1 MRFSGSSWAI
11 AAVAALSLSALTL
24 LPAQAEEVKSADTL
38 VKGLAPVKTRGFDP
52 TAPTREAKQHE
63 LNTKLREFK
72 TRQITVEERT
82 EVVKLIEE
90 SKSPN
95 VDVQILFAFDSADIL
110 PEAKPSLDELGKALT
125 DPKLTGGAF
134 LIAGHTDAKGSD
146 EYNLALSQRRAASVK
161 AFLVETY
168 KVDEGRLSVIGF
180 GEEQLKNKEDPLADE
195 NRRVQIVNT
204 GSAAVAEGKPAE
216 AAPEPEAAPK
226 QEAAPAEAAPAQDAE
241 PEQEARTAARV
252 SSHIRRSG
260 DGEALL
266 DAAEQTVAHPAIGR
280 ENLLAIAAGHG
291 SGRASANIRRRW
303 RRRRQARAPYDAL
316 PATASRSG
324 RRTCRARSPSAVGR
338 CPEMSMP
345 ISSMTATAK
354 GSVSPG
360 AHACRLYI
368 DAPAGE
374 MAQDGG
380 GHRRA
385 HSVAA
390 AGEEDRARQ
399 VGVSHRQGII
409 PSSGARR

>member
-1 MRFSGSSWAI
+1 MRYSGSRWAI
-11 AAVAALSLSALTL
+11 AAVAALSLSALTH
-24 LPAQAEEVKSADTL
+24 LPAQAEDVKSADTL

-125 DPKLTGGAF
+125 DPKLTGGSF

-180 GEEQLKNKEDPLADE
+180 GEEQIKNKEDPLADE

-216 AAPEPEAAPK
+216 AAPEPAAPEPEVAPK
-226 QEAAPAEAAPAQDAE
+226 QEAAPAEAAPAQDAG
-241 PEQEARTAARV
+241 PEHEA
-252 SSHIRRSG
+252 
-260 DGEALL
+260 
-266 DAAEQTVAHPAIGR
+266 
-280 ENLLAIAAGHG
+280 
-291 SGRASANIRRRW
+291 
-303 RRRRQARAPYDAL
+303 AP
-316 PATASRSG
+316 P
-324 RRTCRARSPSAVGR
+324 
-338 CPEMSMP
+338 PE
-345 ISSMTATAK
+345 
-354 GSVSPG
+354 
-360 AHACRLYI
+360 
-368 DAPAGE
+368 
-374 MAQDGG
+374 
-380 GHRRA
+380 
-385 HSVAA
+385 
-390 AGEEDRARQ
+390 
-399 VGVSHRQGII
+399 
-409 PSSGARR
+409 